1 MGNKLQFGFL
11 ISFCF
16 FSLAFS
22 ANAVY
27 QSELEKLLQKSDSLI
42 ACRNFEQ
49 ALICFE
55 QALVIAEQENDK
67 GQKAI
72 VYNETGSCLS
82 AAGKWREAMGPF
94 RKAIFYSRIVKDSST
109 LGSALNGLGIVHEYS
124 GSYDSAFFFYEK
136 ALRIREV
143 LKDTTSLATR
153 IRYETEKKE
162 QRILLLD
169 KENQLKAGRL
179 RMTRVITISVTLL
192 SLVGALISVLILR
205 AKNQRIEQMKLEI
218 LNYLM
223 QLDQQQK
230 NTGEEHS
237 LGRLVDKYELTG
249 REAEIMEHLA
259 NGFRNEEIAERMFIS
274 RNTVKFHIKN
284 IFIKLDV
291 QNRVQALQKI

>member
-22 ANAVY
+22 VDAVC

-42 ACRNFEQ
+42 DCRNFDQALVYLEQ
-49 ALICFE
+49 ALEISE
-55 QALVIAEQENDK
+55 QDNDEAQRVIA
-67 GQKAI
+67 
-72 VYNETGSCLS
+72 
-82 AAGKWREAMGPF
+82 
-94 RKAIFYSRIVKDSST
+94 
-109 LGSALNGLGIVHEYS
+109 
-124 GSYDSAFFFYEK
+124 
-136 ALRIREV
+136 
-143 LKDTTSLATR
+143 
-153 IRYETEKKE
+153 
-162 QRILLLD
+162 
-169 KENQLKAGRL
+169 
-179 RMTRVITISVTLL
+179 ISVILL
-192 SLVGALISVLILR
+192 SLAGALISVLILR

-259 NGFRNEEIAERMFIS
+259 SGFRNEDIAERMFIS